1 MLKKLK
7 GSWIGN
13 FAIEISKSN
22 KKMYI
27 SAVNI
32 SNPDKNY
39 LIELDKDTSDV
50 ITKEF
55 NSNYNL
61 IC

>member
-1 MLKKLK
+1 
-7 GSWIGN
+7 
-13 FAIEISKSN
+13 
-22 KKMYI
+22 MYI